1 VLNPVAGYGNPAT
14 GYGLNHTAV
23 YGMQAEVK
31 TLAANSAF
39 IPLSVGGGAAG
50 HPHHIRPTPLQIN
63 RSHYQPKYQNAN
75 SYYNRTKRKR
85 DSSSGSASH
94 TPLRGGSPG
103 NLSNMPPWVQ
113 PDNPYSKEPIIG
125 LHEEINDFY
134 QWITPTQEEHYMRLG
149 VVGRIEACVKKLWP
163 SAALHIFGSFRTG
176 LYLPTSDIDLAL
188 FGKWETLPL
197 RTLEAALLEDDI
209 ADPATLKVLD
219 KASVPIIK
227 MMDKRT
233 RVRVDVSFNMVNGIK
248 SVELVKMYKKKYPP
262 LSKLIYV
269 LKQFLLQRDL
279 NEVFT
284 GGLSSYC
291 LILMVVSFLQVHAR
305 HDVVD
310 EDANLGVLLLEFFEL
325 YGKNFDYQSLAIRVT
340 GSGAYVPKDEIQEE
354 MPAGSRPSLLCVEDP
369 LQPGNDV
376 GKSSYGALRVRQA
389 FDYAF
394 GVLERSLAGVAE
406 APTLLST
413 IIQVDPATVE
423 YRDWIRTSFSIPQEV
438 KDGSVSPIPEPDVVP
453 GSNPA
458 PNHQHPATPPP
469 TPPATPP
476 SPKTNNN
483 NNSVEGKDVVVTV
496 LDDDDDDED
505 DDVIIVEETEEECE
519 EEEEVGEESDDI
531 PSSPDRPSSPEL
543 IDLTHEDE
551 DNNSTTSS
559 NNEADNNVCIDTPA
573 MSISPVTSEA
583 GDDVRSA
590 KPKCN
595 TTAVLDSP
603 SPVPTSTSPAIAA
616 EASTQQA
623 PKKNATRASKPLYK
637 PPVARYSN
645 WNGAAPASS
654 GSKKMTMTRA
664 DLDMN
669 WRASARGPGSDQSSN
684 SGGEVVTSK
693 RYNDKADKDGW
704 KENTKPPSG
713 SKSRKHAEGKR
724 DVGKKDD
731 NRVANNTSYNHHI
744 SSPTDKRLNHHH
756 KSDTKNRKENRNRKH
771 EMVATKNGNTKSKQA
786 AESTGDASVESSSSG
801 IGSTTSSR
809 LSSGGSSDAVD
820 SCAATPP
827 ANRPAQRVPDL
838 HGGEPAIIQVAGGV
852 ANKGNNAKECLSR
865 RASASS
871 CNISIDNK
879 THAALSSPVNNP
891 ELNALVKKSKKK
903 RKKHELNGATNK
915 ENGFNGVSRDSSPGG
930 SGGNVGSKSDN
941 KTVIQNS
948 KNAST
953 RFSCEAGPRIPKR

>member
-1 VLNPVAGYGNPAT
+1 LNPVAGYGNPAT
-14 GYGLNHTAV
+14 GYGINHTAV

-31 TLAANSAF
+31 TLAANPAF
-39 IPLSVGGGAAG
+39 IPLSVGAGAAG
-50 HPHHIRPTPLQIN
+50 HSHHIRPTPLQIN

-340 GSGAYVPKDEIQEE
+340 GTGAYVPKDEIQEE

-394 GVLERSLAGVAE
+394 GALERSLAGVAE

-423 YRDWIRTSFSIPQEV
+423 YRDWIRTSTSIPQEV

-453 GSNPA
+453 GATPA
-458 PNHQHPATPPP
+458 SVQHHHHPATPPP
-469 TPPATPP
+469 TPPTTSP
-476 SPKTNNN
+476 SHKTNNN
-483 NNSVEGKDVVVTV
+483 NNSVEGKDDVVVTV
-496 LDDDDDDED
+496 VDHDED
-505 DDVIIVEETEEECE
+505 DDVIILEETEEECE
-519 EEEEVGEESDDI
+519 EEEEEEGGEESDDI

-543 IDLTHEDE
+543 IDLTREDE
-551 DNNSTTSS
+551 DNNSTTST
-559 NNEADNNVCIDTPA
+559 NNEADNNGCADTPA

-583 GDDVRSA
+583 GDDVRSVNG
-590 KPKCN
+590 KCN
-595 TTAVLDSP
+595 TAAVFESS
-603 SPVPTSTSPAIAA
+603 SPVPTTSTGADAL
-616 EASTQQA
+616 TQQA

-645 WNGAAPASS
+645 WNGPAPTPA
-654 GSKKMTMTRA
+654 GARKITMTRA

-684 SGGEVVTSK
+684 SGGEVATTK
-693 RYNDKADKDGW
+693 RYNDKGDKDGW

-724 DVGKKDD
+724 EGGKKDD

-756 KSDTKNRKENRNRKH
+756 PNKSDTKNRKENRNRKH
-771 EMVATKNGNTKSKQA
+771 EAAANKNGNNKNKHA
-786 AESTGDASVESSSSG
+786 ASGTAAGDAAVESSSSG

-827 ANRPAQRVPDL
+827 TNRPAQRVPDL
-838 HGGEPAIIQVAGGV
+838 HGGEPAIIQVGGGV
-852 ANKGNNAKECLSR
+852 ANKGNNAKDSLSR

-871 CNISIDNK
+871 CNNSIDNK
-879 THAALSSPVNNP
+879 THALSSPVTNS

-915 ENGFNGVSRDSSPGG
+915 ENGVNGVSRDSSPGG
-930 SGGNVGSKSDN
+930 GNVGYKSDN

-948 KNAST
+948 KNASN